1 MNSRAPRTRRIGATG
16 RGVILGIAGLVAV
29 AGLVLAAPGGPVR
42 GADRETRIAMSAPA
56 TIDPA
61 AAGDAGSAAVIA
73 QLFEGLTAIDG
84 SLAPRPAL
92 AASWTFKAGNRTVAV
107 SYTHLRA
114 HETRH

>member
-1 MNSRAPRTRRIGATG
+1 MNSRAPRTRWIGSLR
-16 RGVILGIAGLVAV
+16 RGLILGIAGLFAV
-29 AGLVLAAPGGPVR
+29 AGPVRAGPGGRVR
-42 GADRETRIAMSAPA
+42 GAAGETRIAMSAPA

-92 AASWTFKAGNRTVAV
+92 AASWTFKDGN
-107 SYTHLRA
+107 
-114 HETRH
+114 